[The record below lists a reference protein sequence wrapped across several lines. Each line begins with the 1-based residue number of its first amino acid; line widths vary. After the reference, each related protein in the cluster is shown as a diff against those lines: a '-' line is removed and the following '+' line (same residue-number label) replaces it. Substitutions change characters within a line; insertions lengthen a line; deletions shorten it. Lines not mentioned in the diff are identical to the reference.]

1 MVADDFVDDEAQE
14 FLGKIGVQLGIA
26 GQLAEAFDL
35 CRSSRA
41 GIGGGQFR
49 LCLEFAHGLRDLES
63 FGEHEHQRGVDIVD
77 AVAVASQG
85 VFVVHKAPS
94 AAIAASGQEE
104 KPHLHL
110 PCCLQL
116 ARAEGL

>member
-1 MVADDFVDDEAQE
+1 MVANDFVDDETQE

-26 GQLAEAFDL
+26 GELAQAFDL
-35 CRSSRA
+35 LFFAC
-41 GIGGGQFR
+41 GIGGGEFR
-49 LCLEFAHGLRDLES
+49 LCLEFTDGLRDLES
-63 FGEHEHQRGVDIVD
+63 FGEHEHQRGVDIVN

-110 PCCLQL
+110 PCCLRL
-116 ARAEGL
+116 ARAGLL